1 MTVGELYRVITE
13 GTRIEIIQNGSTY
26 FNGIGAQIP
35 MILMDASI
43 ESISPYYDTLKIM
56 LCE

>member
-13 GTRIEIIQNGSTY
+13 GTRIEIIQNGTTY
-26 FNGIGAQIP
+26 FNGVGVQMP